1 MPLRDHFRPP
11 VLNIASWEGFHG
23 LLPGVFVLQLSK
35 ILPEDF
41 SVEPRVHLGNQF
53 EIDVNAFESD
63 NDFASAEQNG
73 SWGTATA
80 TAVAPRPT
88 MIRDV
93 EIAEEY
99 AYEVLIYDRSRG
111 RQLVAALEI
120 VSPANKE
127 RPGSR
132 QAFVAKCAAL
142 MQNRICVSIV
152 DLVTTRNFNL
162 YGELLASIG
171 ESGPAFTATS
181 PATYAV
187 TFRGHKV
194 NERTRL
200 EEWAYPLVLGQPLPS
215 LPIWLTDDLHVILD
229 LESAYEE
236 TCQALRIR

>member
-11 VLNIASWEGFHG
+11 VSKIASWEGFFG
-23 LLPGVFVLQLSK
+23 GWPTLMCLQLNE
-35 ILPEDF
+35 ILPEDYA
-41 SVEPRVHLGNQF
+41 VEPRVHLGSYF
-53 EIDVNAFESD
+53 EIDA
-63 NDFASAEQNG
+63 
-73 SWGTATA
+73 
-80 TAVAPRPT
+80 
-88 MIRDV
+88 IRDV

-120 VSPANKE
+120 VSPANKD

-152 DLVTTRNFNL
+152 DLVTLRNFNL

-171 ESGPAFTATS
+171 ESDSAFTATS

-215 LPIWLTDDLHVILD
+215 LPIWLTDDIHVILN

>member
-1 MPLRDHFRPP
+1 M
-11 VLNIASWEGFHG
+11 VMCIQLNE
-23 LLPGVFVLQLSK
+23 
-35 ILPEDF
+35 ILPEEYA
-41 SVEPRVHLGNQF
+41 VEPRVHLGSYF
-53 EIDVNAFESD
+53 EID
-63 NDFASAEQNG
+63 G
-73 SWGTATA
+73 
-80 TAVAPRPT
+80 
-88 MIRDV
+88 IRDV

-99 AYEVLIYDRSRG
+99 AYEVLITDRSRG

-120 VSPANKE
+120 VSPANKD
-127 RPGSR
+127 RPESR

-142 MQNRICVSIV
+142 LQNRICVSIV

-171 ESGPAFTATS
+171 ESDPAFTPTS

-215 LPIWLTDDLHVILD
+215 LPIWLADDLHVLLD

-236 TCQALRIR
+236 TCKALRIR

>member
-11 VLNIASWEGFHG
+11 ILNAASWEGLHG
-23 LLPGVFVLQLSK
+23 LLPALIVLQLSE

-41 SVEPRVHLGNQF
+41 SAEPRVHLGNQF
-53 EIDVNAFESD
+53 EIDVNAFERDRDS
-63 NDFASAEQNG
+63 ASAERNG

-88 MIRDV
+88 MVREV
-93 EIAEEY
+93 EISEEY

-120 VSPANKE
+120 VSPANKD
-127 RPGSR
+127 RPESR

-142 MQNRICVSIV
+142 LQNRICVSIV

-171 ESGPAFTATS
+171 ESALAFTATS

-187 TFRGHKV
+187 TFRGYKV
-194 NERTRL
+194 NKRTRL

-215 LPIWLTDDLHVILD
+215 LPIWLSDDLHVLLD
-229 LESAYEE
+229 LESAYED
-236 TCQALRIR
+236 TCKALRIR